1 MAAKKK
7 NGPDGNGRFSVKA
20 YPYPICREQHK
31 WVPHDGV
38 IDHQKK
44 LGYRIQ
50 RCENCPTKRHTIIS
64 LRVTDYGDT
73 LSSSYRYP
81 KDYRIVGGIT
91 SGQRGQIRAHN
102 FLAELADGS
111 A

>member
-7 NGPDGNGRFSVKA
+7 TDQHKFDVKS
-20 YPYPICREQHK
+20 YPYTICREQHV
-31 WVPHDGV
+31 WEPYDGV
-38 IDHQKK
+38 IDNKAK

-50 RCENCPTKRHTIIS
+50 KCAHCPTKRHTIIS
-64 LRVTDYGDT
+64 LRIGDYGDT

-91 SGQRGQIRAHN
+91 ATERGQIRAHN
-102 FLAELADGS
+102 FLGELNGQVT
-111 A
+111 